1 MAQLV
6 RSMTE
11 IERALKNRMSQA
23 LKMTRDDVYKA
34 IQESL
39 TKYYHEPVFGGSS
52 MPKMYER
59 LYHFLN
65 SVIKTNVEI
74 VGNNISCAVEVDRDY
89 LSQPYTV
96 GGATGQEI
104 WEWANAKTHGG
115 TVKGNLEVWN
125 DAIDSLGGEKG
136 ILNIMK
142 QNLIKC
148 GIPIIN

>member
-23 LKMTRDDVYKA
+23 LKMTRDEVYKA
-34 IQESL
+34 VQESL
-39 TKYYHEPVFGGSS
+39 TRYYHEPVFESSS

-74 VGNNISCAVEVDRDY
+74 VGNNISCTVEVDRDY

-104 WEWANAKTHGG
+104 WEWANDKTHGG

-148 GIPIIN
+148 GIPVI

>member
-1 MAQLV
+1 MARLV

-23 LKMTRDDVYKA
+23 LKMTRDEVYKA

-39 TKYYHEPVFGGSS
+39 TRYYHESVFEGSS

-74 VGNNISCAVEVDRDY
+74 VGNNISCTVEVDRGY
-89 LSQPYTV
+89 LSQPYAV

>member
-1 MAQLV
+1 MAQTV
-6 RSMTE
+6 RSFTE
-11 IERALKNRMSQA
+11 LERILKNRMSQA
-23 LKMTRDDVYKA
+23 LKMTRDEVYKS

-39 TKYYHEPVFGGSS
+39 TEYYHEPVFNGSS
-52 MPKMYER
+52 TPQAYER

-74 VGNNISCAVEVDRDY
+74 VGNNVSCTVEVDRGY
-89 LSQPYTV
+89 LSHPYRV

-125 DAIDSLGGEKG
+125 EAINNLGGEKG

-142 QNLIKC
+142 QNLIRC
-148 GIPIIN
+148 GIPVM